1 MNSLGKLSVTAKCD
15 ADTLAEILDG
25 IDEVREYTEELAEV
39 GYSRFTLNFE
49 PENDPSESIF
59 FAFADKKIAIV
70 DMSHE
75 RMTLEDIFLK
85 LTEADARSEEK
96 LDEAEGDEYTPLFTE
111 DEIEEEAEEET
122 PEEEETNE

>member
-70 DMSHE
+70 DMIHKVGVHQGE
-75 RMTLEDIFLK
+75 GRFN
-85 LTEADARSEEK
+85 AHDAKGALFKAPALLLCRVGGVVG
-96 LDEAEGDEYTPLFTE
+96 GDHVNGAVKHPI
-111 DEIEEEAEEET
+111 D
-122 PEEEETNE
+122 